1 MIDERLAELEQ
12 EREFLLRSLADL
24 EREHEAG
31 DVDEHDYE
39 TLRDGYTA
47 RAAATLREI
56 ESRQRPAAPPS
67 RRWGVLV
74 AWVAGIIVL
83 AVVAGV
89 LVARFSGE
97 RLPGQNS
104 PTGGVGDATVGGR
117 LSQAR
122 ATVGSD
128 PVAALDLYKQ
138 VLEIEPDN
146 VEAITYTA
154 WLAAAAAL
162 QSSNADLVATTGAE
176 ALVDLRRA
184 QEIDPT
190 YPDAHC
196 FSAIVLYLMLDDPA
210 NAQPELDTCLASNP
224 PQEAKALAEAL
235 AQRIQADLD
244 AAATSTTSSTP

>member
-1 MIDERLAELEQ
+1 VIDERLAELEQ

-31 DVDEHDYE
+31 DVDEHDYA

-74 AWVAGIIVL
+74 AWVAGVVVL

-104 PTGGVGDATVGGR
+104 PTGGVGDATVGG
-117 LSQAR
+117 LL
-122 ATVGSD
+122 SD
-128 PVAALDLYKQ
+128 PVAALDLYQQ
-138 VLEIEPDN
+138 VLTIEPDN

-176 ALVDLRRA
+176 ALADLRRA

-235 AQRIQADLD
+235 GQRIQSDLD
-244 AAATSTTSSTP
+244 AASSSTSTTSSTP